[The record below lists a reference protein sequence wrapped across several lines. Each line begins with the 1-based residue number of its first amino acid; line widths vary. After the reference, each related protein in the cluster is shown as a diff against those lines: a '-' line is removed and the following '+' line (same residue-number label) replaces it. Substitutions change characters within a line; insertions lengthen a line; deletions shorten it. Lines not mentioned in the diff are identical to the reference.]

1 MSTWS
6 TDSGAMVADRADV
19 SPTSTETDRLGPE
32 PDRSRRSHRP
42 KRPIRARALENC
54 RWGRHRGSGPA
65 RPDRPLS
72 YREAVH
78 EPHGTDDLA
87 GAVIGV
93 VGAGTMGA
101 GIAQVALEAGHEVV
115 LYDVDEAALETGV
128 ERVRVGLGRR
138 AAKLELDADSIDEW
152 VDGRLANLRTAVTLD
167 AVAAAAD
174 VAIEAAIEDL
184 DLKRTIFGALDREA
198 PPDALLATNTSALS
212 VAVDRRRDQPA
223 GARARAPFL
232 QPGPVDAAGR
242 GGSRATDGRRFGAAS
257 GRADGALGQDAG
269 RGRGLTGV
277 HRQSR
282 QPAVHARSA
291 GDARSRGGEHPGDRC
306 RGSLGGLSDGPV
318 RADGPHRRRR
328 QPGRGPRDPRGVR
341 GPRRPA
347 GGSVPAVGI
356 AGAPGRGG
364 AAGTQDWRRLLHIR
378 RPAWPS
384 SWPPTTLDPKLRDR
398 IVERIELAIVNEAY
412 RARDEGV
419 AGEADIDRALRL
431 GAGHPAGP
439 FERWAERGG
448 AAAIRDRLANHGDQG
463 PRFVPAPGLND
474 GPV

>member
-1 MSTWS
+1 M
-6 TDSGAMVADRADV
+6 G
-19 SPTSTETDRLGPE
+19 PTSRE
-32 PDRSRRSHRP
+32 
-42 KRPIRARALENC
+42 
-54 RWGRHRGSGPA
+54 WPA
-65 RPDRPLS
+65 RSDRPLS

-93 VGAGTMGA
+93 VGSGTMGA

-212 VAVDRRRDQPA
+212 VASIAVATSRPEHVLGLHFFNPA
-223 GARARAPFL
+223 PLMPLVEVVRAPQTDADSVQRAVAL
-232 QPGPVDAAGR
+232 MERWGKTPVVAADSPGFIVNRVNRPFTLEALAMLEAGVASIPEIDAAVR
-242 GGSRATDGRRFGAAS
+242 S
-257 GRADGALGQDAG
+257 AG
-269 RGRGLTGV
+269 YPMGPFELMDLTGV
-277 HRQSR
+277 DVSLAAARGIHAGFEARGDPLADRFRPSVLQERQVKAER
-282 QPAVHARSA
+282 LGRKTGAGFYTYDAGVAVELA
-291 GDARSRGGEHPGDRC
+291 
-306 RGSLGGLSDGPV
+306 
-318 RADGPHRRRR
+318 AD
-328 QPGRGPRDPRGVR
+328 
-341 GPRRPA
+341 
-347 GGSVPAVGI
+347 
-356 AGAPGRGG
+356 
-364 AAGTQDWRRLLHIR
+364 
-378 RPAWPS
+378 
-384 SWPPTTLDPKLRDR
+384 TLDSKFRDR

-439 FERWAERGG
+439 FERWADRGG
-448 AAAIRDRLANHGDQG
+448 AATIRDRLANHGDQG